1 MTDNDILKYFYY
13 KYGNKLR
20 LSTKKLID
28 IPDIY
33 ISYLNKR
40 FNDSESI
47 YESIVRI
54 YHKIEIR
61 PICKI
66 CGKSLHFTELP
77 NIPFRKTCSNNCH
90 NKLAILSMN
99 NTINE
104 KYGVSNISQLE
115 SIKIKKQQTCLNHY
129 GVDNPLK
136 NNDIKNKV
144 KEKLKLQQ
152 KEIHNKIKETCL
164 KKYGVDNTSK
174 VDEIKQKIKNTFI
187 NKYGV
192 DNPMKCD
199 EIKNKFNWDSMI
211 INQIKSKRKNNTFN
225 KSKLEDLSYDLL
237 KEKYI
242 DIIRQYRSEL
252 YPFNCDF
259 YIPSLDLYIECNY
272 GWTHCDHP
280 FNENNKEDQL
290 ILKSW
295 EDKNTNYYN
304 NAINTWTI
312 RDVNKRNIAKQNN
325 LNYIE
330 FWNINE
336 LKNWLNNY

>member
-1 MTDNDILKYFYY
+1 MTDNDILNYFYY

-20 LSTKKLID
+20 LSTKKLIN

-33 ISYLNKR
+33 VSYLNTR

-47 YESIVRI
+47 LESIVRI
-54 YHKIEIR
+54 YHKIEVR
-61 PICKI
+61 PTCKI
-66 CGKSLHFTELP
+66 CGASLHFTGLP
-77 NIPFRKTCSNNCH
+77 NIPFRKTCSNNCSH
-90 NKLAILSMN
+90 KLSILSMN

-104 KYGVSNISQLE
+104 KYGVSNISKLE
-115 SIKIKKQQTCLNHY
+115 SVKTKKQQTCLINY
-129 GVDNPLK
+129 GVDNPMK
-136 NNDIKNKV
+136 YDKIKNKV

-164 KKYGVDNTSK
+164 IKYGVDNTSK
-174 VDEIKQKIKNTFI
+174 IDEIKQKIKNTFI

-199 EIKNKFNWDSMI
+199 EIKNKFNWHSAY
-211 INQIKSKRKNNTFN
+211 INQIKTKRKNNSFN
-225 KSKLEDLSYDLL
+225 KSKLEDISYDLL

-242 DIIRQYRSEL
+242 DIIRQHRSEL

-259 YIPSLDLYIECNY
+259 YIQSLDLYIECNY
-272 GWTHCDHP
+272 GWIHGGHP
-280 FNENNKEDQL
+280 YNENNKEDQL

-295 EDKNTNYYN
+295 KDKNTKYYN
-304 NAINTWTI
+304 NAIITWTI
-312 RDVNKRNIAKQNN
+312 RDVNKRNTAIENK